1 MSKKRGLS
9 VEEKRTKMMEIFY
22 ESKDIFQLKELEK
35 IAPRDKKITCQS
47 VKDVLQ
53 SLVDDAMVD
62 SDRIGTS
69 NYFWA
74 FPSKAL
80 HAREC
85 KIRELEG
92 QLQDATNKKN
102 SLEESVKTAG
112 VGRETTEK
120 RSALLSEIEE
130 FKSKRKNLQKDLDLC
145 KECDPDVIKHAPLI
159 WLPFFP
165 MSFFRDTELLFLDSA
180 AENQNI
186 VAKDAANR
194 WTDNVFS
201 IKCWARDK
209 FGFEDNQIDKT
220 FSIPDDLDYIE

>member
-112 VGRETTEK
+112 VGRETT
-120 RSALLSEIEE
+120 
-130 FKSKRKNLQKDLDLC
+130 
-145 KECDPDVIKHAPLI
+145 APLI

>member
-112 VGRETTEK
+112 VGRETTK
-120 RSALLSEIEE
+120 IRTLSPRMRRIDGQMV
-130 FKSKRKNLQKDLDLC
+130 RRRL
-145 KECDPDVIKHAPLI
+145 
-159 WLPFFP
+159 
-165 MSFFRDTELLFLDSA
+165 
-180 AENQNI
+180 ENIPQLSPQE
-186 VAKDAANR
+186 
-194 WTDNVFS
+194 DNVFS